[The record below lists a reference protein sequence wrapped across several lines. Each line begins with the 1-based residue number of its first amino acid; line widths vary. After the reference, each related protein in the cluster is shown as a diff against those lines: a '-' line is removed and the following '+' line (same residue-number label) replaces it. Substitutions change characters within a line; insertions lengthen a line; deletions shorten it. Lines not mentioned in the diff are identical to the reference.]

1 MIMYIYEAVRLCL
14 RKRIK
19 KIYNILYASYIRY
32 LQIKIEH
39 VDWSLFENN
48 SCTHRKIQMFL
59 MKITY
64 LFSRANFFNFTGYAL
79 ETEFVISCN
88 DWVNPGEE
96 ETKGAGLLYRFWSKL
111 RGRQDTQ
118 LLYYGT
124 DPYTPDTTFPLG
136 PEESDFLHDV
146 VIRIA
151 NPIGEFVETWLS
163 VKVSKPVVKS
173 DVNELITLS
182 SGQDSTLNGLLSS
195 GKTQEAKQVIVAIAS
210 LINTSP
216 TEVVFL

>member
-1 MIMYIYEAVRLCL
+1 M
-14 RKRIK
+14 
-19 KIYNILYASYIRY
+19 
-32 LQIKIEH
+32 
-39 VDWSLFENN
+39 
-48 SCTHRKIQMFL
+48 
-59 MKITY
+59 
-64 LFSRANFFNFTGYAL
+64 
-79 ETEFVISCN
+79 
-88 DWVNPGEE
+88 
-96 ETKGAGLLYRFWSKL
+96 
-111 RGRQDTQ
+111 
-118 LLYYGT
+118 YYGT

-173 DVNELITLS
+173 DVSELITLS

>member
-1 MIMYIYEAVRLCL
+1 M
-14 RKRIK
+14 
-19 KIYNILYASYIRY
+19 
-32 LQIKIEH
+32 
-39 VDWSLFENN
+39 
-48 SCTHRKIQMFL
+48 
-59 MKITY
+59 
-64 LFSRANFFNFTGYAL
+64 
-79 ETEFVISCN
+79 
-88 DWVNPGEE
+88 
-96 ETKGAGLLYRFWSKL
+96 LYRFWSKL

-146 VIRIA
+146 VVRIA
-151 NPIGEFVETWLS
+151 NPIGEYVETWLS
-163 VKVSKPVVKS
+163 VKVSKPVVKT
-173 DVNELITLS
+173 DVTELITLS

-216 TEVVFL
+216 TEVIFVINLKFQFNFILLYIMFGSNFRSLF